1 MEFNESLTNTSL
13 SLPITIAV
21 DITHLIVVIIPSLL
35 LSSLLLY
42 CLHVKKVFVSK
53 PLSFLYGCVAIVCI
67 LAPTSYGVGC
77 FAYALT
83 PQYFTSDDEC
93 ATLTLMID
101 FAYGGGQ
108 IVLCFSIG
116 MIVIVQFVTASGKWK
131 RAVTVKN
138 VAVAY
143 ILLLVTVL
151 CANVIFFATIC
162 RQERKDPSNASTLRT
177 SSAVWGLVSFLIP
190 LLSTIIFPVLTYLK
204 VKQNV
209 LAEKVKILNTL
220 VLVST
225 FNILSYVFFRL
236 LGLLLY
242 TVSITIYSDDRSAE
256 WNLNIVALTIGNF
269 TYPITIFFT
278 FVVNS
283 KIRRIV
289 CCSTEANSTST
300 VPASASGIA
309 TSELPSPVCMI
320 VPARF
325 H

>member
-1 MEFNESLTNTSL
+1 MEFNESSTNTSL

-21 DITHLIVVIIPSLL
+21 DITHLIIVIIPSLL

-42 CLHVKKVFVSK
+42 CLLVKKVFVSK

-67 LAPTSYGVGC
+67 LAPTSYGAGS
-77 FAYALT
+77 FAYDLT
-83 PQYFTSDDEC
+83 LRDSTSDEC
-93 ATLTLMID
+93 STLTVIID
-101 FAYGGGQ
+101 FVFVGGQ
-108 IVLCFSIG
+108 TVLCFSIG
-116 MIVIVQFVTASGKWK
+116 IIVIVQFVTVSGKWK

-162 RQERKDPSNASTLRT
+162 GQERKDPSNASTLRT

-220 VLVST
+220 VLVGT
-225 FNILSYVFFRL
+225 FNISSYVFFRL

-278 FVVNS
+278 FVVNN

-300 VPASASGIA
+300 VPASASGTA
-309 TSELPSPVCMI
+309 TSELPSPV
-320 VPARF
+320 
-325 H
+325 